1 MDMSNDAAQA
11 LIRETTEKELE
22 SLNQYIKTNG
32 KPKSVVSS
40 NDTTDPEVSDNDSES
55 LSDDVYIPV
64 KEHKRKKHTN
74 HKNQMYTDNQNLWK
88 KLAKKTNALS
98 KAEER
103 LHYMQ
108 LECNNVIVDNNKNK
122 TALKT
127 CLATNKQ
134 LKNEMRKMHIQL
146 HMLYVVCFI
155 LLLNSSYFGYD
166 IGFSVY
172 NFCEAVIF
180 FISGMV
186 YYVTQKFL
194 MNSKVTTYFSTCSFD
209 GFFYNACGLL

>member
-1 MDMSNDAAQA
+1 MSHEAAQA

-22 SLNQYIKTNG
+22 RLNEQIKTNK

-55 LSDDVYIPV
+55 VSDEVYVP
-64 KEHKRKKHTN
+64 KRKKHTN
-74 HKNQMYTDNQNLWK
+74 HKNQMYTDNQKLWK
-88 KLAKKTNALS
+88 KLAIKSNALC
-98 KAEER
+98 KADER

-108 LECNNVIVDNNKNK
+108 LECNNAMIDNNKNK
-122 TALKT
+122 TALKS

-134 LKNEMRKMHIQL
+134 LEIEMRKMRIRL
-146 HMLYVVCFI
+146 HVLYVVCFI

-172 NFCEAVIF
+172 NFCEAVIL

-186 YYVTQKFL
+186 YYVIQNFI
-194 MNSKVTTYFSTCSFD
+194 MNSRVTTYFSTCSFD
-209 GFFYNACGLL
+209 GLFYNTCGLL